1 MLKDSNKFN
10 QNGSMVNNFVGNQFT
25 AITKQKESI
34 KGAMVAKNARRE
46 KSRAI
51 ESVDRRIVHFI
62 FDPQQPRENT
72 PFAQKFQLLM
82 KGDAEMQEA
91 EEYLTKTCDEY
102 IEKVEQEALDGESY
116 PFEFDNNLYDE
127 LELNDL
133 HRLSFAVADNP
144 FVKSDVDKFYPEIH
158 VISGQGEILA
168 TINPMNRNDDRFGA
182 SMFCSD
188 FRDDKLK
195 INDDRKVKLTL
206 SDFNEKDTMILL
218 TVRANDLSGEKVDVS
233 QYANAWFRL

>member
-1 MLKDSNKFN
+1 MF
-10 QNGSMVNNFVGNQFT
+10 
-25 AITKQKESI
+25 
-34 KGAMVAKNARRE
+34 
-46 KSRAI
+46 
-51 ESVDRRIVHFI
+51 
-62 FDPQQPRENT
+62 
-72 PFAQKFQLLM
+72 
-82 KGDAEMQEA
+82 
-91 EEYLTKTCDEY
+91 
-102 IEKVEQEALDGESY
+102 
-116 PFEFDNNLYDE
+116 DE

-233 QYANAWFRL
+233 